1 MIISEIYF
9 ITGKRN
15 IQLLSLPYENAGTMP
30 RDAVKIVLKIY
41 TIHTVFGE
49 ELGYMWDN
57 NEFPGMDSGA
67 VS

>member
-15 IQLLSLPYENAGTMP
+15 IQLLSLPYKNAGTIP
-30 RDAVKIVLKIY
+30 QDAVKIVLKIY

-49 ELGYMWDN
+49 ELG
-57 NEFPGMDSGA
+57 
-67 VS
+67 